1 MKGIVIS
8 SDSNRATQ
16 YKVLKDAVPVFC
28 AEKGYNGVG
37 GIVHEMEDWDEVNF
51 YPNPPD
57 DVDRR
62 SFSKPYRTVLCQETI
77 TTIEKQK
84 VQKKDEKR

>member
-1 MKGIVIS
+1 MKGIVVS

-28 AEKGYNGVG
+28 AKKGYNGVG

-51 YPNPPD
+51 YPDPPD
-57 DVDRR
+57 DAD
-62 SFSKPYRTVLCQETI
+62 
-77 TTIEKQK
+77 
-84 VQKKDEKR
+84 

>member
-37 GIVHEMEDWDEVNF
+37 GIVHKMEDWDESTF
-51 YPNPPD
+51 YPDAPD
-57 DVDRR
+57 DADRR
-62 SFSKPYRTVLCQETI
+62 TFSTPYRTVI
-77 TTIEKQK
+77 
-84 VQKKDEKR
+84 